1 VEEFQSQ
8 SAPVQKPTGPGRSSL
23 YRSLVDVLETL
34 LLALILFIGINA
46 VSARIRVDGSSMEPT
61 LHHGEFV
68 IVNKLAYRLG
78 TPHLGDVIVFRFPN
92 DPGLDY
98 IKRVIGVPGDRV
110 EVSQGHVFVNGK
122 MLDESYIAAMP
133 NYSGNWTVPVDA
145 LFVLGDNRN
154 NSSDSRNWGP
164 VKMEA
169 VIGKA
174 LLIYWPPEQW
184 GAIAYND
191 LSDNP
196 K

>member
-8 SAPVQKPTGPGRSSL
+8 AAPVNKLTEPGRSSL

-34 LLALILFIGINA
+34 LLALVLFIGINA

-61 LHHGEFV
+61 LHNGEFI

-78 TPHLGDVIVFRFPN
+78 EPRLGDVIVFRFPN
-92 DPGLDY
+92 DPGQDY
-98 IKRVIGVPGDRV
+98 IKRVIGVPGDRI
-110 EVSQGHVFVNGK
+110 EVSQGHVSVNGK
-122 MLDESYIAAMP
+122 MLDEPYIAAMP
-133 NYSGNWTVPVDA
+133 NYSGDWTVPTDA

-164 VKMEA
+164 VTMEA

-184 GAIAYND
+184 GAIAYNY
-191 LSDNP
+191 LSDNF

>member
-1 VEEFQSQ
+1 MEEFQSQ
-8 SAPVQKPTGPGRSSL
+8 ATPVNKPTEPGRSSL

-34 LLALILFIGINA
+34 LLALVLFIGVNA

-61 LHHGEFV
+61 LHNGEFI
-68 IVNKLAYRLG
+68 IVNKLAYSLG
-78 TPHLGDVIVFRFPN
+78 KPALGDVIVFRFPN
-92 DPGLDY
+92 DPGQDY
-98 IKRVIGVPGDRV
+98 IKRVIGVPGDRI

-122 MLDESYIAAMP
+122 RLDEPYIAAMP
-133 NYSGNWTVPVDA
+133 NYSGDWTVPADA

-164 VKMEA
+164 VTMEA

-184 GAIAYND
+184 GAIAYYD
-191 LSDNP
+191 LSDNF